1 MVCDILGLVSVG
13 AYGYDLSAEF
23 AVALESG
30 HAGMEFLHAFAHG
43 FGVDLDSFFI
53 FDKMFENL
61 IYDVPVLG
69 IVVFSGTAGKISDHV
84 IQVSEN
90 VEVVELL
97 DVVVILGE
105 VFSQG
110 FFFGTALEER
120 FVVRIFSSNHVLGCD
135 DEIIFVIPAEDEI
148 LLNTALLKSHFKS
161 EFDADLVF
169 VFFSH
174 AQKLIQI

>member
-1 MVCDILGLVSVG
+1 MITDAGDPGSLKLVIFRQSVFVDAVVLESCFEHHIRYACELASHVLGLMGIG

-30 HAGMEFLHAFAHG
+30 HAGVEFLHAFAHG

-53 FDKMFENL
+53 FDEMFEDL
-61 IYDVPVLG
+61 INDVAVLR
-69 IVVFSGTAGKISDHV
+69 IVVFPCSAGKISDHV

-97 DVVVILGE
+97 DVVVILRE

-110 FFFGTALEER
+110 FFFGTSLE
-120 FVVRIFSSNHVLGCD
+120 
-135 DEIIFVIPAEDEI
+135 
-148 LLNTALLKSHFKS
+148 K
-161 EFDADLVF
+161 
-169 VFFSH
+169 
-174 AQKLIQI
+174 